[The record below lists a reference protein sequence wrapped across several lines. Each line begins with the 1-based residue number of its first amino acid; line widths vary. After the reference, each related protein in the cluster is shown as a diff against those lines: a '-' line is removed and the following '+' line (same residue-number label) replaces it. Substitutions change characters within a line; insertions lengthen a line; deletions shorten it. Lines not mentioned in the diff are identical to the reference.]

1 MSRSFDSLIP
11 IRRILK
17 LVGATY
23 SRMTFRP
30 ALVIE
35 GDGVTVTDDPTY
47 VDEFGNTVGKT
58 VVSIA
63 GAADLSPNGTLAI
76 ATTLTDTLNVGSA
89 TCAVNVECSTIDIL
103 GTTTFSLEAPN
114 GASVM
119 TFDSLTV
126 SDTDGSVLSTDG
138 AGNNAVSA
146 SGDLT
151 LTGSPIYLTTATVTF
166 PNTGCSVAPAIRT
179 TNAAAAVYTDRGGSA
194 WASATLT
201 NLIGGKRR
209 IAGGRGGVPGTD
221 KGGDVEISVGR
232 AVADN
237 STGVVRVTFGD
248 ATDDDFE
255 NPLVTIGRDTSA
267 RCLVT
272 STPTIVFSSGG
283 QYVVSASTEVQIEAG
298 GGSYGSLYLGSGLWQ
313 QYMPGGNEVVL
324 GPSALERGP
333 SKKCPAKVTPSLAG
347 ATAVGTFTCPINAAG
362 VFRGTL
368 TVRNGATNRKS
379 FDVVIEWD
387 TDGTTVTTP
396 AAGSVV
402 TVMPGNV
409 GTIGTVAGDITITE
423 SGLVVT
429 VNAANA
435 AGFLCSLTG
444 HLEV

>member
-313 QYMPGGNEVVL
+313 QYMPGGHEVVL
-324 GPSALERGP
+324 GPSAANRGGR
-333 SKKCPAKVTPSLAG
+333 KCPARVTPGSAA
-347 ATAVGTFTCPINAAG
+347 ATAIGTFTVPANSAG
-362 VFRGTL
+362 RFRGTL
-368 TVRNGATNRKS
+368 TARNGAGNAKS
-379 FDVVIEWD
+379 WDVSIEFDA
-387 TDGTTVTTP
+387 DGSNVTVQ
-396 AAGSVV
+396 AAGRVF
-402 TVMPGNV
+402 TVLPGNV
-409 GTIGTVAGDITITE
+409 GTITTVAGDLTTSV

-429 VNAANA
+429 VTAAN
-435 AGFLCSLTG
+435 GSGYVFSLTG
-444 HLEV
+444 CLEV